1 MFTFAA
7 IGAFLKGVPW
17 RVWLVLIIAAVVGF
31 GFWAYG
37 ESRYRAGQAE
47 RQGAWDAATT
57 AQAEA
62 DRRLEGVQS
71 SISVASQVRT
81 VERVK
86 VIRETGQ
93 TITKLVP
100 VYVPAVDL
108 PGGLRLLHDAAAA
121 GQVPDAT
128 GGIDAAPVPAQVF
141 AATVSDNYA
150 GCRENATRIE
160 EWQTWVREQQEASE
174 RAL

>member
-62 DRRLEGVQS
+62 DRQAEGQQAE
-71 SISVASQVRT
+71 ITVRT
-81 VERVK
+81 VTEYVDRVK
-86 VIRETGQ
+86 VVREKGD
-93 TITKLVP
+93 TIVQKVP
-100 VYVPAVDL
+100 IYVPSDSPLL
-108 PGGLRLLHDAAAA
+108 PAGWRVLHDAAA
-121 GQVPDAT
+121 T
-128 GGIDAAPVPAQVF
+128 GELPPTPGSFAAAPVGPQDA
-141 AATVSDNYA
+141 AATVTGNYGRCHEDHA
-150 GCRENATRIE
+150 GYQSLW
-160 EWQTWVREQQEASE
+160 EWAEQQARVGGS
-174 RAL
+174 